1 MLCKF
6 QKPMGCARHTK
17 KRDPAPAFAGASLS
31 PRRRGREPK
40 WWALVSAKCRAVAGQ
55 PTLLLWG
62 LYGAALLGSVGGCSR
77 EHYKADADEE
87 VYRIIISKWHDS
99 FGQKANYR
107 ISDVTPG
114 PNDIKPQDV
123 APKTRV
129 STLAQAVALATAQN
143 RDYQTQKEAL
153 YKSALSLT
161 GERYKY
167 ALKWFGTI
175 DGTYTDN
182 KSSGVD
188 DVELNTSGGISKQ
201 LLLDGAIVN
210 TSLAIDWVRFLT
222 GDPRTSLGSVLSGD
236 LTIPLLGA
244 GAGRVAR
251 ENLTQAERNVLYQ
264 IRTFNRYRQTFVVS
278 IINDYYSVLR
288 QKDAVTNAKNNYDTQ
303 VESKKR
309 LDELGKAGR
318 VARINVDEAEQS
330 LLGAQ
335 NAWVTAQ
342 QSYEQALDQFKIRLS
357 LPTDADIELEPNELE
372 ALKTAYEAG
381 VSDPNYSE
389 DQAIETALVR
399 RLDLA
404 NTKDEVDDAARKVEL
419 AADGLGVQLNLVG
432 SLDVTSPDSTSDE
445 FTRLQFHRGIYTLGA
460 QADLPLNR
468 KNQRNAYREALIT
481 FTQQQRAYEN
491 DVDNVKLQIRNA
503 FRQLREQAESYR
515 IQKLAVELAQRR
527 VESNQLLLDA
537 GRIEVRLLL
546 DSQNALVG
554 AQNNYTR
561 ALVNHTI
568 AKLNF
573 FRDTGILQ
581 VRPDGMWEEQI

>member
-6 QKPMGCARHTK
+6 QK
-17 KRDPAPAFAGASLS
+17 
-31 PRRRGREPK
+31 
-40 WWALVSAKCRAVAGQ
+40 VQ
-55 PTLLLWG
+55 LLLWG

-77 EHYKADADEE
+77 QHYKADADKE
-87 VYRIIISKWHDS
+87 VYKIINSKWQDS
-99 FGQKANYR
+99 FGQKVNYR
-107 ISDVTPG
+107 ISDVLPG
-114 PNDIKPQDV
+114 PNDIKPEDV

-143 RDYQTQKEAL
+143 RDYQTQKETL

-182 KSSGVD
+182 KSTGVD

-236 LTIPLLGA
+236 LAVPLLGA

-251 ENLTQAERNVLYQ
+251 ENLTQAERDVLYQ

-278 IINDYYSVLR
+278 IIGQYYDVLQR
-288 QKDAVTNAKNNYDTQ
+288 KDAVTNAENNYKMQ
-303 VESKKR
+303 AESKKR

-318 VARINVDEAEQS
+318 VPRINVDEAEQS
-330 LLGAQ
+330 LLSAQ
-335 NAWVTAQ
+335 NALVTAQ
-342 QSYEQALDQFKIRLS
+342 QSYEQRLDEFKIRLS
-357 LPTDADIELEPNELE
+357 LPTDADIELDPNELE
-372 ALKTAYEAG
+372 ALRQAG
-381 VSDPNYSE
+381 ISDPNYTADE
-389 DQAIETALVR
+389 AIETAFVR

-404 NTKDEVDDAARKVEL
+404 NTKDAVDDAARNVEL
-419 AADGLGVQLNLVG
+419 YAQSLGVQLNLVG
-432 SLDVTSPDSTSDE
+432 SARVNSPDSTSDD
-445 FTRLQFHRGIYTLGA
+445 FTNLQFHRGIYSLGG
-460 QADLPLNR
+460 QANLPLDR
-468 KNQRNAYREALIT
+468 KSQRNEYRKRLIT

-491 DVDNVKLQIRNA
+491 SADQVKLDIRNA
-503 FRQLREQAESYR
+503 FRQLRERAESYR
-515 IQKLAVELAQRR
+515 IQQLKLELAKRQ

-546 DSQNALVG
+546 LAQNALVS
-554 AQNNYTR
+554 AQNDFTS
-561 ALVNHTI
+561 ALVAHTI
-568 AKLNF
+568 TKLNF
-573 FRDTGILQ
+573 FRDTGVLQ
-581 VRPDGMWEEQI
+581 VRPDGMWEE